1 MLGVLSGTITTE
13 NFPQN
18 YPSDS
23 KCFYRIRVPQS
34 FKIKII
40 FDEFDVEYDKKC
52 RNDFMAITDKE
63 NQPWNCSFCQRLC
76 GEKSEDIV
84 IIKSDGTK
92 EIMEKTNEL
101 VIDSNSI
108 YVHLISDEE
117 DEFQGFQIK
126 YEAIYDPSVL
136 NSSPQFS
143 ESTGL
148 TQLNDKKL
156 ASCQHYCS
164 KNPSQCPYDGKKH
177 T

>member
-1 MLGVLSGTITTE
+1 MLLLPK
-13 NFPQN
+13 NFPQK

-63 NQPWNCSFCQRLC
+63 NQPWDCSFCQRLC

-84 IIKSDGTK
+84 IVKSDGTK
-92 EIMEKTNEL
+92 EIMGKTNEL
-101 VIDSNSI
+101 VIDSNSV

-117 DEFQGFQIK
+117 DEFQAFQIK

-136 NSSPQFS
+136 NSSPKIS
-143 ESTGL
+143 ESGNAEKIFLLVEFVHYMYRILFDDSKL
-148 TQLNDKKL
+148 TEN
-156 ASCQHYCS
+156 
-164 KNPSQCPYDGKKH
+164 
-177 T
+177 TEEE